1 MEDFDVKDYLKPNG
15 YDDKIKEQIKKEIDL
30 MYHIMVSYMKYTRF
44 EMTREEFE
52 EQLANILTH
61 SLVNRELDI
70 NADTEADDML
80 DNVLNFDRIEDFY
93 GNDMDDN
100 VLLEMKGYY
109 KKRVKEINRI
119 NEFS

>member
-1 MEDFDVKDYLKPNG
+1 MEDFDVKDYLRHNG
-15 YDDKIKEQIKKEIDL
+15 YDNKMKEQIQKEIDL

-61 SLVNRELDI
+61 SLMNRELDI
-70 NADTEADDML
+70 NAETEPDDML
-80 DNVLNFDRIEDFY
+80 DNVLNLDKIEDYY
-93 GNDMDDN
+93 GNDIDDN
-100 VLLEMKGYY
+100 VLLEMKSYF
-109 KKRVKEINRI
+109 KKKVKEINRI

>member
-1 MEDFDVKDYLKPNG
+1 MEDFDVKDYLRHNG
-15 YDDKIKEQIKKEIDL
+15 YDNKMKEQIQKEIDL

-61 SLVNRELDI
+61 SLMNRELDI
-70 NADTEADDML
+70 NAETEPDDML
-80 DNVLNFDRIEDFY
+80 DNVLNFDKIEDYY
-93 GNDMDDN
+93 GNDIDDN
-100 VLLEMKGYY
+100 VLLEMKSYF
-109 KKRVKEINRI
+109 KKKVKEINRI